1 MNRAD
6 KIALAAFLIGSAVFF
21 AAGIRAVQM
30 EKPTTRS
37 PREQVLDEMGLDV
50 AAIHRAT
57 DIINAKIE
65 RGEIRDYDE
74 LRLAVTTE
82 VAFQKVAI
90 REDFKPK
97 EA

>member
-1 MNRAD
+1 VNRAD
-6 KIALAAFLIGSAVFF
+6 KAAVVVFLIGSAIVL
-21 AAGIRAVQM
+21 ALALRKREEQPMSRTAR
-30 EKPTTRS
+30 EK
-37 PREQVLDEMGLDV
+37 VLDEMGLDV

-90 REDFKPK
+90 REDFNSS